1 MSTTSRFLLPLFILF
16 VIINI
21 LIFALKQVFLKY
33 NVDTTVLL
41 GANALFL
48 LMNILVFLFQQ
59 KALQHANPNVFIRSV
74 IGGMMFKMFVCA
86 IAVLAYVVLVGPEY
100 NKKAVF
106 IAMFFYLF
114 YLAAEVMILMRVN
127 NKKNA

>member
-1 MSTTSRFLLPLFILF
+1 MNTSTRFLAPLFVLF
-16 VIINI
+16 VVINI
-21 LIFALKQVFLKY
+21 LVFALKQVFVTY
-33 NVDTTVLL
+33 NVNASVLL

-48 LMNILVFLFQQ
+48 LMNILVFLFQK

-86 IAVLAYVVLVGPEY
+86 IAVLAYVVLVGAEY

-106 IAMFFYLF
+106 ISMFFYLF
-114 YLAAEVMILMRVN
+114 YLAAEVFLLMQVN

>member
-1 MSTTSRFLLPLFILF
+1 MSTTTRFLLPLFVLF
-16 VIINI
+16 TVITT
-21 LIFALKQVFLKY
+21 LIFALGQIFVKY
-33 NVDTTVLL
+33 NVDSSVLL
-41 GANALFL
+41 GANAIFL

-59 KALQHANPNVFIRSV
+59 KALNNSNPNVFIRSV
-74 IGGMMFKMFVCA
+74 IGGMMFKMFICA
-86 IAVLAYVVLVGPEY
+86 IAVLAYVLLVGPEY

-114 YLAAEVMILMRVN
+114 YLAAEVYILMRVN